1 MKGNHS
7 HFYSS
12 MHGVYILSFKISTL
26 GSMSTLWVWSLQVIN
41 NLTACQVFPSSLHPP
56 NLTKYSCIS
65 SKIRLISE
73 RSVDMLWN
81 SARKT
86 TRSASDFLLL
96 LFLFR
101 ETHTVKYFII
111 NNSLNCLDI
120 LKRLSYFHWQL
131 QEIKHFNNWVKFNI
145 CSFKLQ
151 NSFKNSL

>member
-1 MKGNHS
+1 MVSSYTHIINICTCVSSKKLFQLMKGNHS

-41 NLTACQVFPSSLHPP
+41 NLTACQVFSSSLHPP

-86 TRSASDFLLL
+86 TRSASDFPITAVP
-96 LFLFR
+96 FPR
-101 ETHTVKYFII
+101 DPHCKIYYY
-111 NNSLNCLDI
+111 
-120 LKRLSYFHWQL
+120 K
-131 QEIKHFNNWVKFNI
+131 
-145 CSFKLQ
+145 
-151 NSFKNSL
+151 